1 MALPCH
7 LHPTGEEALEPPMLS
22 QLRICIRQLR
32 FGILYGRVYDDQKGC
47 GGTDGGAVAAALPA
61 GAMAA
66 KKASIRFPAKLGLMV
81 EGDAVTLKPK
91 LKNVKLA
98 DVTWATSDGSVVS
111 LSGNVA
117 TAVSVGRALV
127 TATGGGA
134 TAKLGVVVLP
144 KAIALGGGREADP
157 APGRRRALQG
167 EEQEGGHGQQEGRR
181 QGREGRRDEA
191 DGEVRQAE
199 GGHPRDRGGGAGAP
213 QGSAAAELDCANQT
227 DQIVLV
233 DYTGGS
239 KAVLSLHEKVD
250 GVWTE
255 VLSCDAYVGKNGIG
269 KTKEGDK
276 KTPEGTYNLTTPFGI
291 KDDPGAQMPYTKVT
305 KYHYWCGD
313 SSSEY
318 YNQLVDER
326 KVDRKHTSSDEYLI
340 KYKGVYNYCMF
351 IDYNAEGTPHKG
363 SCIFLH
369 CTGQEQV
376 HRRLRGRAGKDDEAD
391 RLLGPR
397 RGEDRDT
404 GEGAVRTLG
413 ISPLAR
419 DAGRGRLCDA
429 PFW

>member
-1 MALPCH
+1 MFKRLFALV
-7 LHPTGEEALEPPMLS
+7 TALVIMLLPM
-22 QLRICIRQLR
+22 
-32 FGILYGRVYDDQKGC
+32 
-47 GGTDGGAVAAALPA
+47 

-66 KKASIRFPAKLGLMV
+66 KKASIKFPAKLGLMA

-98 DVTWATSDGSVVS
+98 DVTWATSDGAVVA

-117 TAVSVGRALV
+117 TGVSVGRAVV

-134 TAKLGVVVLP
+134 TAKLGVLVLP
-144 KAIALGGGREADP
+144 KAIALSVGEALTLP
-157 APGRRRALQG
+157 
-167 EEQEGGHGQQEGRR
+167 
-181 QGREGRRDEA
+181 
-191 DGEVRQAE
+191 
-199 GGHPRDRGGGAGAP
+199 RGGGESYSMKNKKVASVSKKGVVKGVKAGSTKLTVKYGKQKVVIPVTVAAQQAP
-213 QGSAAAELDCANQT
+213 QQGSAAASLEAASQT

-250 GVWTE
+250 GVWNE

-276 KTPEGTYNLTTPFGI
+276 KTPAGTYNLTTPFGI

-313 SSSEY
+313 SDSEY
-318 YNQLVDER
+318 YNKLVDER
-326 KVDRKHTSSDEYLI
+326 KVDRKHTKSDEYLI
-340 KYKGVYNYCMF
+340 NYKGVYNYCLF

-369 CTGQEQV
+369 CTGKNKYTAGCVAVPEKTMKQIVQWA
-376 HRRLRGRAGKDDEAD
+376 RAGVKIVIREK
-391 RLLGPR
+391 P
-397 RGEDRDT
+397 
-404 GEGAVRTLG
+404 
-413 ISPLAR
+413 
-419 DAGRGRLCDA
+419 
-429 PFW
+429 

>member
-1 MALPCH
+1 MYKRLFALAMALVM
-7 LHPTGEEALEPPMLS
+7 ALLPM
-22 QLRICIRQLR
+22 
-32 FGILYGRVYDDQKGC
+32 
-47 GGTDGGAVAAALPA
+47 

-144 KAIALGGGREADP
+144 KAIALGV
-157 APGRRRALQG
+157 G
-167 EEQEGGHGQQEGRR
+167 EKLTL
-181 QGREGRRDEA
+181 
-191 DGEVRQAE
+191 
-199 GGHPRDRGGGAGAP
+199 PRGGGERYSMKNKKVATVSSKGVVKGVKAGSTKLTVKYGKQKLVIPVTVSAEQAPP
-213 QGSAAAELDCANQT
+213 QGSAAATLEVANQT

-250 GVWTE
+250 GIWTE

-269 KTKEGDK
+269 KTKAGDK

-313 SSSEY
+313 SNSEY
-318 YNQLVDER
+318 YNKLVDER
-326 KVDRKHTSSDEYLI
+326 KVDRKHTKSDEYLI
-340 KYKGVYNYCMF
+340 DYKGVYNYCLF
-351 IDYNAEGTPHKG
+351 IDYNAEGIPNKG

-369 CTGQEQV
+369 CTGKNKYT
-376 HRRLRGRAGKDDEAD
+376 AGCVAVPEKTMKQILQT
-391 RLLGPR
+391 LLHLVKNALLLFCSV
-397 RGEDRDT
+397 T
-404 GEGAVRTLG
+404 F
-413 ISPLAR
+413 AR
-419 DAGRGRLCDA
+419 SQA
-429 PFW
+429 

>member
-1 MALPCH
+1 MYKRLFALAMALAM
-7 LHPTGEEALEPPMLS
+7 ALLPM
-22 QLRICIRQLR
+22 
-32 FGILYGRVYDDQKGC
+32 
-47 GGTDGGAVAAALPA
+47 

-144 KAIALGGGREADP
+144 KAIALGV
-157 APGRRRALQG
+157 G
-167 EEQEGGHGQQEGRR
+167 EKLTL
-181 QGREGRRDEA
+181 
-191 DGEVRQAE
+191 
-199 GGHPRDRGGGAGAP
+199 PRGGGERYSMKNKKVATVSSKGVVKGVKAGSTKLTVKYGKQKLVIPVTVSAEQAPP
-213 QGSAAAELDCANQT
+213 QGSAAAALEVANQT

-250 GVWTE
+250 GIWTE

-269 KTKEGDK
+269 KTKAGDK

-313 SSSEY
+313 SNSEY
-318 YNQLVDER
+318 YNKLVDER
-326 KVDRKHTSSDEYLI
+326 KVDRKHTKSDEYLI
-340 KYKGVYNYCMF
+340 DYKGVYNYCLF
-351 IDYNAEGTPHKG
+351 IDYNAEGIPNKG

-369 CTGQEQV
+369 CTGKNKYTGGCVAVPEKTMKQIVQWA
-376 HRRLRGRAGKDDEAD
+376 RAGVKIVIRE
-391 RLLGPR
+391 
-397 RGEDRDT
+397 
-404 GEGAVRTLG
+404 V
-413 ISPLAR
+413 
-419 DAGRGRLCDA
+419 
-429 PFW
+429 

>member
-1 MALPCH
+1 MYKRLFALAMALAM
-7 LHPTGEEALEPPMLS
+7 ALLPM
-22 QLRICIRQLR
+22 
-32 FGILYGRVYDDQKGC
+32 
-47 GGTDGGAVAAALPA
+47 

-127 TATGGGA
+127 TATGGGGERYSMKNKKVA
-134 TAKLGVVVLP
+134 TVSSKGVVKGV
-144 KAIALGGGREADP
+144 KAGSTKLTVKYGKQKLVIPVTVSAEQ
-157 APGRRRALQG
+157 AP
-167 EEQEGGHGQQEGRR
+167 
-181 QGREGRRDEA
+181 
-191 DGEVRQAE
+191 
-199 GGHPRDRGGGAGAP
+199 P
-213 QGSAAAELDCANQT
+213 QGSAAAALEVANQT

-250 GVWTE
+250 GIWTE

-269 KTKEGDK
+269 KTKAGDK

-313 SSSEY
+313 SNSEY
-318 YNQLVDER
+318 YNKLVDER
-326 KVDRKHTSSDEYLI
+326 KVDRKHTKSDEYLI
-340 KYKGVYNYCMF
+340 DYKGVYNYCLF
-351 IDYNAEGTPHKG
+351 IDYNAEGIPNKG

-369 CTGQEQV
+369 CTGKNKYTAGCVAVPEKTMKQIV
-376 HRRLRGRAGKDDEAD
+376 RWARAGVKIVIRE
-391 RLLGPR
+391 
-397 RGEDRDT
+397 
-404 GEGAVRTLG
+404 
-413 ISPLAR
+413 S
-419 DAGRGRLCDA
+419 
-429 PFW
+429 